1 MTRPQVLVMF
11 GATGDLF
18 SRKLLPSL
26 VRLHAEGELGD
37 LRVVGTGRHA
47 PDDRE
52 AWISELREAATEAVP
67 EGVRGSV
74 DAVVDRISFVVSSAD
89 DGDDLARE
97 VAQAE
102 ADLAEA
108 GLAESGSDEAG
119 RVLYFSVPPTALE
132 DLLGMIDRTGLSE
145 RARLVVEKPYGLD
158 AESGRALDAALH
170 DVVDEDRV
178 YRIDHFLG
186 SAAVAELAGL
196 DPEGVQQVQVD
207 VPETLGLEGRAG
219 FYESTGC
226 LRDMVVTHLAQLVG
240 VIAAPARE
248 GAAWRDARAEVFA
261 AMAPLTDE
269 ETVLGQYVGYRDEED
284 VDDGSTVET
293 YAATIFHLSS
303 GPWRDVPFVVR
314 TGKNL
319 AANRSVVT
327 LRHRDGSERTVDVDA
342 AEEGLAL
349 DPYAR
354 LLADVAA
361 GDPSR
366 FVRGD
371 HAEELWRVVAPVLDD
386 DRPPVTYEPGSW
398 GPAEA
403 DELPG
408 PDGWSLSHA

>member
-26 VRLHAEGELGD
+26 VRLHADGALGD
-37 LRVVGTGRHA
+37 FRVIGTGRHA
-47 PDDRE
+47 PDDVD
-52 AWISELREAATEAVP
+52 AWTSELREAATEAVP
-67 EGVRGSV
+67 DAARGSV

-89 DGDDLARE
+89 DGADLARE
-97 VAQAE
+97 VTRVEEDLGE
-102 ADLAEA
+102 ADRL
-108 GLAESGSDEAG
+108 
-119 RVLYFSVPPTALE
+119 LYLSVPPTAMP
-132 DLLGMIDRTGLSE
+132 DLLGMFTQTGLSE
-145 RARLVVEKPYGLD
+145 RARVVVEKPYGLD
-158 AESGRALDAALH
+158 AESGRSLDSALH

-186 SAAVAELAGL
+186 SAAVDELAGL
-196 DPEGVQQVQVD
+196 TPEGVREVQVD

-240 VIAAPARE
+240 VIAADSAE
-248 GAAWRDARAEVFA
+248 GEAWRDARAEVFA
-261 AMAPLTDE
+261 AMAPLSDD

-293 YAATIFHLSS
+293 YAAAVFHLQD
-303 GPWRDVPFVVR
+303 GPWADVPFVVR
-314 TGKNL
+314 TGKSL
-319 AANRSVVT
+319 AVNRSVVT
-327 LRHRDGSERTVDVDA
+327 VRNADGSERVVDIDA
-342 AEEGLAL
+342 AEEGLSL

-354 LLADVAA
+354 LLADVIA
-361 GDPSR
+361 GDASR

-371 HAEELWRVVAPVLDD
+371 HAAELWRVAGPVLDD
-386 DRPPVTYEPGSW
+386 DRPPASYEPGSW
-398 GPAEA
+398 GPEEA

-408 PDGWSLSHA
+408 PGGWRLSRG

>member
-1 MTRPQVLVMF
+1 MF

-26 VRLHAEGELGD
+26 VRLHADGGLGD

-47 PDDRE
+47 PEDLD
-52 AWISELREAATEAVP
+52 AWICELRDAATEAVP
-67 EGVRGSV
+67 EDARGSV
-74 DAVVDRISFVVSSAD
+74 DAVVDRITFVVSSAE

-97 VAQAE
+97 VTEAERELDE
-102 ADLAEA
+102 ADRL
-108 GLAESGSDEAG
+108 
-119 RVLYFSVPPTALE
+119 LYLSVPPTALE
-132 DLLGMIDRTGLSE
+132 DLLGMIQRTGLSD
-145 RARLVVEKPYGLD
+145 RARIVVEKPYGLD
-158 AESGRALDAALH
+158 AESGRSLDAALH
-170 DVVDEDRV
+170 AVVDEDRV

-186 SAAVAELAGL
+186 SAAIDDLAAQTS
-196 DPEGVQQVQVD
+196 DGVQQVQVD

-240 VIAAPARE
+240 VVAADDRDGE
-248 GAAWRDARAEVFA
+248 AWRDARAEVFA
-261 AMAPLTDE
+261 AMMPLTDE
-269 ETVLGQYVGYRDEED
+269 ETVRGQYVGYRNEDD

-293 YAATIFHLSS
+293 YAATIFRLRT

-319 AANRSVVT
+319 AVGRTVVT
-327 LRHRDGSERTVDVDA
+327 LQHEDGSELAINVDA

-371 HAEELWRVVAPVLDD
+371 HAAELWRVVASVLDD
-386 DRPPVTYEPGSW
+386 DRPPAPYEPGSW

-408 PDGWSLSHA
+408 PGGWSLSRG

>member
-1 MTRPQVLVMF
+1 MF

-26 VRLHAEGELGD
+26 ARLHADGGLGD

-47 PDDRE
+47 PEDLD
-52 AWISELREAATEAVP
+52 AWTSELRDAATEAVP
-67 EGVRGSV
+67 EDARASV
-74 DAVVDRISFVVSSAD
+74 DAVVDCLTFVVSSAE
-89 DGDDLARE
+89 DGGDLARE
-97 VAQAE
+97 VAEAE
-102 ADLAEA
+102 REP
-108 GLAESGSDEAG
+108 GESD
-119 RVLYFSVPPTALE
+119 RLLYLSVPPTALE
-132 DLLGMIDRTGLSE
+132 DLLGMIQRTGLSD

-158 AESGRALDAALH
+158 AESGRSLDAALH
-170 DVVDEDRV
+170 EVVDEDRV

-186 SAAVAELAGL
+186 SAAIDDLAAL
-196 DPEGVQQVQVD
+196 TPDGVQQVQVD

-240 VIAAPARE
+240 VIAAESSE
-248 GAAWRDARAEVFA
+248 GEAWRDARAEVFT
-261 AMAPLTDE
+261 AMTPLTDE
-269 ETVLGQYVGYRDEED
+269 ETILGQYVGYREEDD

-293 YAATIFHLSS
+293 YAATIFRLRT
-303 GPWRDVPFVVR
+303 GPWREVPFVVR

-319 AANRSVVT
+319 VVDRTVVT
-327 LRHRDGSERTVDVDA
+327 VRHHDGSERTIDVDA

-371 HAEELWRVVAPVLDD
+371 HAEELWRVVGPVLDD
-386 DRPPVTYEPGSW
+386 DRPPAPYEPGTW
-398 GPAEA
+398 GPDEA

-408 PDGWSLSHA
+408 PGGWSLSRG

>member
-26 VRLHAEGELGD
+26 VRLHADGALGEI
-37 LRVVGTGRHA
+37 RVVGTGRHA
-47 PDDRE
+47 PDDVG
-52 AWISELREAATEAVP
+52 AWTSELRDAAAEAVP
-67 EGVRGSV
+67 EEAQKSV

-97 VAQAE
+97 VADAE
-102 ADLAEA
+102 QELGDAE
-108 GLAESGSDEAG
+108 
-119 RVLYFSVPPTALE
+119 RVLYLSVPPTALE
-132 DLLGMIDRTGLSE
+132 DLLAMIDRTGLSQ

-158 AESGRALDAALH
+158 AESGRSLDEALH

-186 SAAVAELAGL
+186 SAAIDELAAL
-196 DPEGVQQVQVD
+196 RPDGVRQVQVD

-240 VIAAPARE
+240 VIAAQALDGE
-248 GAAWRDARAEVFA
+248 AWRDARAEVFA
-261 AMAPLTDE
+261 AMAPLSDE
-269 ETVLGQYVGYRDEED
+269 ETVLGQYVGYRDEDD

-293 YAATIFHLSS
+293 YAATIFRLQD
-303 GPWRDVPFVVR
+303 GPWAGVPFVVR

-319 AANRSVVT
+319 AADRTVVN
-327 LRHRDGSERTVDVDA
+327 LRHDDGTERSIDIDA

-349 DPYAR
+349 DAYAR
-354 LLADVAA
+354 LLADVAS

-371 HAEELWRVVAPVLDD
+371 HAEELWRVVGPVLDD
-386 DRPPVTYEPGSW
+386 DRPPAPYEPGSW
-398 GPAEA
+398 GPDEA

-408 PDGWSLSHA
+408 AGGWSLSRG

>member
-1 MTRPQVLVMF
+1 MRRPQVLVMF

-26 VRLHAEGELGD
+26 VRLHADGSLGE

-47 PDDRE
+47 PDDLD
-52 AWISELREAATEAVP
+52 AWTSELRDAATEAVP
-67 EGVRGSV
+67 DDARGSV
-74 DAVVDRISFVVSSAD
+74 EAVVDRISFVVSSAE
-89 DGDDLARE
+89 DGEDLARE
-97 VAQAE
+97 VADAE
-102 ADLAEA
+102 AELAGAGFGEA
-108 GLAESGSDEAG
+108 D
-119 RVLYFSVPPTALE
+119 RVLYLSVPPTALE

-158 AESGRALDAALH
+158 AESGRSLDAALH

-186 SAAVAELAGL
+186 SAAVDELAGL
-196 DPEGVQQVQVD
+196 VPDGVRQVQVD

-248 GAAWRDARAEVFA
+248 GEAWRDTRAEVFA
-261 AMAPLTDE
+261 AMAPLSDE
-269 ETVLGQYVGYRDEED
+269 ETVLGQYVGYRDEHD

-293 YAATIFHLSS
+293 YAATIFHLRE
-303 GPWRDVPFVVR
+303 GAWRDVPFVVR

-319 AANRSVVT
+319 AVDRSVVV
-327 LRHRDGSERTVDVDA
+327 LQHDDGSEQTIDIDA

-371 HAEELWRVVAPVLDD
+371 HAEQLWRVVAPVLDD
-386 DRPPVTYEPGSW
+386 DRPPAPYEPGSW
-398 GPAEA
+398 GPEEA

-408 PDGWSLSHA
+408 PGGWSLSRG

>member
-1 MTRPQVLVMF
+1 MSRPQVLVMF

-26 VRLHAEGELGD
+26 VRLHAEGSLGD
-37 LRVVGTGRHA
+37 FRVIGTGRHA
-47 PDDRE
+47 PDDID
-52 AWISELREAATEAVP
+52 AWTSELREAATEAVP
-67 EGVRGSV
+67 EPARGSV

-97 VAQAE
+97 VTRAEEDLGE
-102 ADLAEA
+102 AD
-108 GLAESGSDEAG
+108 
-119 RVLYFSVPPTALE
+119 RVLYLSVPPTAIE

-158 AESGRALDAALH
+158 AESGRSLDAALH

-186 SAAVAELAGL
+186 SAAVDELAAL
-196 DPEGVQQVQVD
+196 TPEGVREVQVD

-226 LRDMVVTHLAQLVG
+226 LRDMVVTHLAQLTG
-240 VIAAPARE
+240 VIAAEPGE
-248 GAAWRDARAEVFA
+248 GEAWRDARANVFA
-261 AMAPLTDE
+261 AMAPLSDE
-269 ETVLGQYVGYRDEED
+269 ETVLGQYVGYRDEDD

-293 YAATIFHLSS
+293 YAATIFRLQD
-303 GPWRDVPFVVR
+303 GPWREVPFVVR

-319 AANRSVVT
+319 AADRTVVT
-327 LRHRDGSERTVDVDA
+327 LRHHDGSERSVDVDA
-342 AEEGLAL
+342 AEDGLAL

-354 LLADVAA
+354 LLADVSA

-371 HAEELWRVVAPVLDD
+371 HAEELWRVVGPVLDD
-386 DRPPVTYEPGSW
+386 DRPPTPYDPGTW
-398 GPAEA
+398 GPGEA

-408 PDGWSLSHA
+408 PGGWSLARG

>member
-1 MTRPQVLVMF
+1 MF

-26 VRLHAEGELGD
+26 VRLHADGGLGD
-37 LRVVGTGRHA
+37 VRVVGTGRHA
-47 PDDRE
+47 PEDLG
-52 AWISELREAATEAVP
+52 AWISELRDAATEAVP
-67 EGVRGSV
+67 EDARGFV
-74 DAVVDRISFVVSSAD
+74 DAVVDRITFVVSSAE

-97 VAQAE
+97 VAEAE
-102 ADLAEA
+102 REL
-108 GLAESGSDEAG
+108 GESD
-119 RVLYFSVPPTALE
+119 RLLYFSVPPTALE
-132 DLLGMIDRTGLSE
+132 DLLGMIHRTGLSE

-158 AESGRALDAALH
+158 AESGRSLDAALH

-186 SAAVAELAGL
+186 SAAIDDLAAL
-196 DPEGVQQVQVD
+196 APDGVQQVQVD

-240 VIAAPARE
+240 VIAADAVE
-248 GAAWRDARAEVFA
+248 GGDWRDARAEVFA

-269 ETVLGQYVGYRDEED
+269 ETVLGQYAGYREED
-284 VDDGSTVET
+284 DVDHGSTVET
-293 YAATIFHLSS
+293 YAATIFHLRT

-319 AANRSVVT
+319 AVDRTVVT
-327 LRHRDGSERTVDVDA
+327 LRHQDGSERVIDVDA

-371 HAEELWRVVAPVLDD
+371 HAAELWRVVDPVLDD
-386 DRPPVTYEPGSW
+386 DRPPASYEPGSW
-398 GPAEA
+398 GPDEA

-408 PDGWSLSHA
+408 PGGWSLSRG

>member
-1 MTRPQVLVMF
+1 MF

-26 VRLHAEGELGD
+26 VRLHAEGGLGD

-47 PDDRE
+47 PEDLD
-52 AWISELREAATEAVP
+52 AWTSELRDAATEAVP
-67 EGVRGSV
+67 ENARASV
-74 DAVVDRISFVVSSAD
+74 DAVVDRITFVVSSAE
-89 DGDDLARE
+89 DGEDLARE
-97 VAQAE
+97 VASAE
-102 ADLAEA
+102 GEMGA
-108 GLAESGSDEAG
+108 SD
-119 RVLYFSVPPTALE
+119 RLLYLSVPPTALE
-132 DLLGMIDRTGLSE
+132 DLLGMIQQTGLSE
-145 RARLVVEKPYGLD
+145 RARIVVEKPYGLD
-158 AESGRALDAALH
+158 AASGRSLDAALH
-170 DVVDEDRV
+170 AVVDEDRV

-186 SAAVAELAGL
+186 SAVIDELAAL
-196 DPEGVQQVQVD
+196 TPDGVQEVQVD

-240 VIAAPARE
+240 VIATEPDE
-248 GAAWRDARAEVFA
+248 GEAWRDARAEVFA
-261 AMAPLTDE
+261 AMSPLRDE
-269 ETVLGQYVGYRDEED
+269 ETVLGQYVGYRDEDD

-293 YAATIFHLSS
+293 YAATIFRLQA
-303 GPWRDVPFVVR
+303 GPWSDVPFVVR

-319 AANRSVVT
+319 AAHRTVVT
-327 LRHRDGSERTVDVDA
+327 LRNEDGSERAIDVDA

-371 HAEELWRVVAPVLDD
+371 HAAELWRVVEPVLDD
-386 DRPPVTYEPGSW
+386 DRPPAPYEPGSW
-398 GPAEA
+398 GPDEAE
-403 DELPG
+403 ELPG
-408 PDGWSLSHA
+408 AGGWSLSRG